1 MLFSE
6 EALAAAGRA
15 LRTLRVARVPEALN
29 SDATNQEASGL
40 MERFAEFLEDD
51 FNSPGAIGVLFDT
64 AHAVNRAS
72 LGSSHRA
79 ALQAAFETM
88 IDVLGIPLTAEDAPT
103 REVAAVP
110 FIELLVRVRSE
121 LRSERQWALADRVR
135 DGLKVLGVLLE
146 DSSQGT
152 SWRME
157 DRDAPEA

>member
-1 MLFSE
+1 
-6 EALAAAGRA
+6 
-15 LRTLRVARVPEALN
+15 
-29 SDATNQEASGL
+29 
-40 MERFAEFLEDD
+40 
-51 FNSPGAIGVLFDT
+51 
-64 AHAVNRAS
+64 
-72 LGSSHRA
+72 
-79 ALQAAFETM
+79 LQAAFETM